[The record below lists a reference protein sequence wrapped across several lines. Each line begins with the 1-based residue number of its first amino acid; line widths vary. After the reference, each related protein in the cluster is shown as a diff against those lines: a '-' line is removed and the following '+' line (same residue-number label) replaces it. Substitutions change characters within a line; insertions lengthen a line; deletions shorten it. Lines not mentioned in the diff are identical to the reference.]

1 MRVGGG
7 LWTKSNGI
15 IGRGFRPLLLSH
27 FSQIKLQEIRNKK
40 DKETEIS
47 QEIDMRV
54 DNG

>member
-1 MRVGGG
+1 MRGGGG

-27 FSQIKLQEIRNKK
+27 FSQIKWQEICNKK
-40 DKETEIS
+40 DKETEIP
-47 QEIDMRV
+47 QEIDVRV